1 MKEQSGQQER
11 LGEDWAAAELREIRS
26 SSVVFSRTT
35 SSP

>member
-1 MKEQSGQQER
+1 MQEQSGQQER
-11 LGEDWAAAELREIRS
+11 LGEDWAAAELQGIRS